1 MRVLTITIG
10 SSATQV
16 TTNTSIYITSML
28 VRASGTDYL
37 GDNLV
42 SATNGL
48 PLTTTPIAFSVNT
61 IRGSQL
67 SQYWVSGGNGDKVT
81 ILYETSE

>member
-1 MRVLTITIG
+1 MRVLTVTVG
-10 SSATQV
+10 AAATQV
-16 TTNTSIYITSML
+16 TTNDTIYVTSML

-37 GDNLV
+37 GDNAV
-42 SATNGL
+42 SATNGM
-48 PLTTTPIAFSVNT
+48 PLTTTPLSLSFNT
-61 IRGSQL
+61 IRGSKL

>member
-1 MRVLTITIG
+1 MRVLTVTIG
-10 SSATQV
+10 ATPTQV
-16 TTNTSIYITSML
+16 NTNTSIYITSML
-28 VRASGTDYL
+28 IKASGTDYL
-37 GDNLV
+37 GDQPV
-42 SATNGL
+42 SSTNGL

-67 SQYWVSGGNGDKVT
+67 AQYWVSGGNGDKVT